1 MWRATCRTTSLSL
14 YLDFLRL
21 DEDAVKLRRIFSFFS
36 FFFVSFETSFIP
48 ILLDRRRGGRKL
60 QVLTSSNR
68 VSPVLS
74 FVDYH
79 QEGFQGKNI
88 SRETK
93 REHPRWNVDN
103 RIFTTMH
110 FEDRLYV
117 NIYDVTCVIDA
128 ICIDTDSI
136 INGIDPNI
144 QYQDIRIPIS
154 VV

>member
-1 MWRATCRTTSLSL
+1 M
-14 YLDFLRL
+14 
-21 DEDAVKLRRIFSFFS
+21 
-36 FFFVSFETSFIP
+36 
-48 ILLDRRRGGRKL
+48 

-136 INGIDPNI
+136 INGIDPKI

>member
-14 YLDFLRL
+14 YRDFLRL

-79 QEGFQGKNI
+79 QEGF
-88 SRETK
+88 
-93 REHPRWNVDN
+93 
-103 RIFTTMH
+103 
-110 FEDRLYV
+110 
-117 NIYDVTCVIDA
+117 
-128 ICIDTDSI
+128 
-136 INGIDPNI
+136 
-144 QYQDIRIPIS
+144 
-154 VV
+154 